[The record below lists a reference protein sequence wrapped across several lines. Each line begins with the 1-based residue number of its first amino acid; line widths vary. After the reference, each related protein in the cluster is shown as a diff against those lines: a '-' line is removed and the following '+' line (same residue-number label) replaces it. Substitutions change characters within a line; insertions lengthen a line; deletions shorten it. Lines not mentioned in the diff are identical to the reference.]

1 MTEETFFKIIKKG
14 RDIEAS
20 DIHFLVGEFPV
31 LRVNGNLIK
40 IENYNKLSNDNMLEI
55 LSFILEDSEKNK
67 LEKEKEIDLSI
78 KDKEG
83 NCRVNIFYEKNKISM
98 VIRIIKNYIPSLK
111 ELNINDK
118 IYDFL
123 DSKQGLLIVAGK
135 SGSGKSTTI
144 ASIIEEFNKNKSYNI
159 LTIED
164 PIEYIFENKKSII
177 RQREI
182 GEDVTNFSSGLKSSL
197 RQDADIIMVG
207 ELRDL
212 ESIEMAITGAET
224 GHLVISTLHTTGAVD
239 TIDRIISSFSN
250 EKKEFI
256 QKLLS
261 SNLIGVIYQEFIESD
276 NQDKKLKVPLC
287 EMMYVNKGISNLI
300 RTGRTNQIASFIEV
314 SGRKGSLNK
323 RECLK
328 FLYKN
333 NQIDTKVYEEYLRKI
348 KKEEIL

>member
-14 RDIEAS
+14 REIQAS
-20 DIHFLVGEFPV
+20 DIHLLVGEVPV

-40 IENYNKLSNDNMLEI
+40 IENYSFLSKEDMKQILEI
-55 LSFILEDSEKNK
+55 VLS
-67 LEKEKEIDLSI
+67 KEKKSELELKREVDLSI
-78 KDKEG
+78 KDKDG
-83 NCRVNIFYEKNKISM
+83 SCRLNIFYEKDKISI
-98 VIRIIKNYIPSLK
+98 VIRIIKENIPSLK
-111 ELNINDK
+111 ALNINDK

-123 DSKQGLLIVAGK
+123 DLKQGLLIIAGK

-144 ASIIEEFNKNKSYNI
+144 ASIIEEFNKNKAYNI

-182 GEDVTNFSSGLKSSL
+182 GKDVVNFSSGIRSSL

-224 GHLVISTLHTTGAVD
+224 GHLVISTLHTTGSVD
-239 TIDRIISSFSN
+239 TIDRIISTFST

-256 QKLLS
+256 QKLLAT
-261 SNLIGVIYQEFIESD
+261 NLIGVIYQEFIENI
-276 NQDKKLKVPLC
+276 NQERTTKVPLC

-300 RTGRTNQIASFIEV
+300 RTGRTNQISSFIEV
-314 SGRKGSLNK
+314 SGRKGILNK
-323 RECLK
+323 KECLK
-328 FLYKN
+328 FLYRNSKIN
-333 NQIDTKVYEEYLRKI
+333 NKTYEEYLKKI
-348 KKEEIL
+348 RREETL

>member
-14 RDIEAS
+14 RDIQAS
-20 DIHFLVGEFPV
+20 DIHLLVGEIPV

-40 IENYNKLSNDNMLEI
+40 IENYNRLLNNDMQEI
-55 LSFILEDSEKNK
+55 LNFILNDDEKNK
-67 LEKEKEIDLSI
+67 LEKEKEIDLSV
-78 KDKEG
+78 KDKDG
-83 NCRVNIFYEKNKISM
+83 NCRINIFHEKNKISI
-98 VIRIIKNYIPSLK
+98 VIRIVKNNIPSLK

-144 ASIIEEFNKNKSYNI
+144 AAIIEEFNKNKACNI

-182 GEDVTNFSSGLKSSL
+182 GEDVIDFASGLKSSL

-212 ESIEMAITGAET
+212 ESIEMAIIGAET
-224 GHLVISTLHTTGAVD
+224 GHLVISTLHTIGAID
-239 TIDRIISSFSN
+239 TIDRIISTFSN

-256 QKLLS
+256 QRLLS
-261 SNLIGVIYQEFIESD
+261 TNLIGVIYQEFIESI
-276 NQDKKLKVPLC
+276 NQDKKIKVPLC
-287 EMMYVNKGISNLI
+287 EMMYVNKGIKNLI

-314 SGRKGSLNK
+314 GGRKGSLNK
-323 RECLK
+323 KECLK
-328 FLYKN
+328 VLYKN
-333 NQIDTKVYEEYLRKI
+333 NQIDNKTYEEYLRKI
-348 KKEEIL
+348 RKEETL